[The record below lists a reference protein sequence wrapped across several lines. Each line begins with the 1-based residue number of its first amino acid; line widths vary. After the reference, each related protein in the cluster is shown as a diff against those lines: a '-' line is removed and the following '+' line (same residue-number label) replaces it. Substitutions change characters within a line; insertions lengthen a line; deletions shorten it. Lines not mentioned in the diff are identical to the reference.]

1 VNHPIVNHR
10 QHNAAAKIMQQAQKP
25 MSICGSEGEM
35 ADQRR
40 VQTWVIVGVV
50 LGATLFG
57 CFVFG
62 VIMAAIMLPV
72 FTQAREKAKTVTC
85 MSNQRQIA
93 RALQMYAA
101 DNDVLPAASQWTD
114 KVKPYLR
121 NDYLFVCPSAKQLEC
136 GYAFYRPLGNRKVSS
151 ISNPAAVPMIFDSS
165 KGQFNYA
172 DEGQSLDFRHLNG
185 AVISFVDG
193 HLKWFK
199 ESEAK
204 ALFQKRP

>member
-1 VNHPIVNHR
+1 
-10 QHNAAAKIMQQAQKP
+10 
-25 MSICGSEGEM
+25 MS
-35 ADQRR
+35 DQRK
-40 VQTWVIVGVV
+40 VQTWVIVGAV

-57 CFVFG
+57 CLAFG
-62 VIMAAIMLPV
+62 VITAAIMLPV
-72 FTQAREKAKTVTC
+72 FTQAREKAKTVSC
-85 MSNQRQIA
+85 MSNQSQIA

-101 DNDVLPAASQWTD
+101 DNDVLPAASQWAD

-121 NDYLFVCPSAKQLEC
+121 NDHLFVCPSAKQLRC
-136 GYAFYRPLGNRKVSS
+136 GYAFYRPLSNRKVSS

-185 AVISFVDG
+185 SVISFVDG

>member
-1 VNHPIVNHR
+1 
-10 QHNAAAKIMQQAQKP
+10 
-25 MSICGSEGEM
+25 M

-72 FTQAREKAKTVTC
+72 FTQAREKAKTVSC
-85 MSNQRQIA
+85 MSNQSQIA

-114 KVKPYLR
+114 KVKPYLATIT
-121 NDYLFVCPSAKQLEC
+121 FSSALRQSNSDAATL
-136 GYAFYRPLGNRKVSS
+136 S
-151 ISNPAAVPMIFDSS
+151 IA
-165 KGQFNYA
+165 
-172 DEGQSLDFRHLNG
+172 R
-185 AVISFVDG
+185 
-193 HLKWFK
+193 
-199 ESEAK
+199 
-204 ALFQKRP
+204 

>member
-10 QHNAAAKIMQQAQKP
+10 QRNAAAKIMQQAQKP

-85 MSNQRQIA
+85 MSNQSQIA

-114 KVKPYLR
+114 KVKPYLLY
-121 NDYLFVCPSAKQLEC
+121 DYFFVCPSAKQLKC
-136 GYAFYRPLGNRKVSS
+136 GYAFYRPLSGRKVAT
-151 ISNPAAVPMIFDSS
+151 IAKPETVPMLFDSS

>member
-1 VNHPIVNHR
+1 
-10 QHNAAAKIMQQAQKP
+10 
-25 MSICGSEGEM
+25 MS
-35 ADQRR
+35 DQRR
-40 VQTWVIVGVV
+40 VQTWVIVGAV

-57 CFVFG
+57 CLAFG
-62 VIMAAIMLPV
+62 VITAAIMLPV
-72 FTQAREKAKTVTC
+72 FTQAREKAKTVSC
-85 MSNQRQIA
+85 MSNQSQIA

-121 NDYLFVCPSAKQLEC
+121 NDYLFVCPSAKQLKC
-136 GYAFYRPLGNRKVSS
+136 GYAFYRPLSGRKVAT
-151 ISNPAAVPMIFDSS
+151 IAKPETVPMLFDSS

-172 DEGQSLDFRHLNG
+172 DEGQSLDLRHLNG

-199 ESEAK
+199 ESDAK
-204 ALFQKRP
+204 AFFRKRP